1 LHRPISLAEI
11 SDHEKTF
18 MEVLKEKE
26 SMRER
31 ERRINNAGEEYRVSY
46 KSPTHVK
53 MAQGER
59 E

>member
-1 LHRPISLAEI
+1 
-11 SDHEKTF
+11 

-46 KSPTHVK
+46 RSPTHMKV
-53 MAQGER
+53 AQGDKE
-59 E
+59 